1 MNIDHIFY
9 INLDKR
15 VDRDNNVR
23 SQLNKHN
30 LLGIT
35 ERVSAVNG
43 STLNLDTIPE
53 TIITSKGIL
62 DSKSKTNTIGISL
75 TSGAIGCAL
84 SHRKIWINI
93 RDDPNIQSAL

>member
-35 ERVSAVNG
+35 ER
-43 STLNLDTIPE
+43 
-53 TIITSKGIL
+53 IL
-62 DSKSKTNTIGISL
+62 
-75 TSGAIGCAL
+75 
-84 SHRKIWINI
+84 
-93 RDDPNIQSAL
+93 